1 MKKSVLVL
9 IGALLVSN
17 ALWGAVFFVTR
28 GTFERSP
35 AERFQVYTMSGTGE
49 QWDVTN
55 YTVVASSE
63 KISRGPG
70 HLVYKGNPDN
80 LTDSTYYKYE
90 VLEWNARNEQE
101 VVWSTEAK
109 ANGGPVAILLNTK
122 LGTLDSPYPYGE
134 SIQDLNKSRFE
145 HSVIQITWDDKEGN
159 MHTEIIALEMMNEVV
174 IGKGA

>member
-35 AERFQVYTMSGTGE
+35 AERFRLYTMSGTGE

-63 KISRGPG
+63 
-70 HLVYKGNPDN
+70 
-80 LTDSTYYKYE
+80 
-90 VLEWNARNEQE
+90 
-101 VVWSTEAK
+101 
-109 ANGGPVAILLNTK
+109 
-122 LGTLDSPYPYGE
+122 
-134 SIQDLNKSRFE
+134 
-145 HSVIQITWDDKEGN
+145 WDDKEGN
-159 MHTEIIALEMMNEVV
+159 MHTEIIALKMMNEVV